1 MSKFFQPRRL
11 VDSHLTWGP
20 EKQNKYTKNQFIHLH
35 FVRRE
40 DKEHKIIFFY
50 QTDKFSD
57 QKQWIEQFSAE
68 IAKFFI
74 PRIFADKFSDKTA
87 ADEF

>member
-1 MSKFFQPRRL
+1 MESYYGLNF
-11 VDSHLTWGP
+11 
-20 EKQNKYTKNQFIHLH
+20 TKNQFIYLH

-40 DKEHKIIFFY
+40 DKEHKISFFY
-50 QTDKFSD
+50 KTDKFSD
-57 QKQWIEQFSAE
+57 QKQWIGQFSAE

-74 PRIFADKFSDKTA
+74 PRIFADKFSNKTA